1 MVKMVKNCCQEAKE
15 THCSPYHIVFL
26 LLVSITLT
34 SFLVWV
40 TIHEYSHAWAC
51 WLTGGNMQAHVFDN
65 EGGITMYDVSVAVG
79 VSLFQLV
86 MLDALSLP

>member
-1 MVKMVKNCCQEAKE
+1 
-15 THCSPYHIVFL
+15 
-26 LLVSITLT
+26 
-34 SFLVWV
+34 
-40 TIHEYSHAWAC
+40 
-51 WLTGGNMQAHVFDN
+51 MQAHVFDN